1 MKTIVIK
8 CGGSVMDELTP
19 AFFESL
25 VELENQGYRL
35 IFVHGGGP
43 DINRMLD
50 LFQVPHEFVDGLRK
64 TTAQAMEVV
73 EMVLSGQTN
82 RKLVAKLES
91 YGLKSFGLN
100 GSDGGFLH
108 ADFIDEDKLGFVGNV
123 TKVNKDVI
131 TMLLQEKFTP
141 VITPIAITQ
150 NGVKLN
156 INADFAAAAVA
167 NALEVE
173 HCIFV
178 TDVDGI
184 LIDGKLVHQTDISE
198 IDKYIEEEKITG
210 GMIPKVKSAMA
221 SIEKGISSVM
231 IVSGKKKFFNGLQ
244 WIGTEINGK
253 ERVLK

>member
-19 AFFESL
+19 TFFESL
-25 VELENQGYRL
+25 IELEKQGYQL

-43 DINRMLD
+43 DINKMLD
-50 LFQVPHEFVDGLRK
+50 LFQVPHEFVQGLRK
-64 TTAQAMEVV
+64 TTSQALEIV

-82 RKLVAKLES
+82 RKLVAKLQS
-91 YGLKSFGLN
+91 YGLKGFGLN
-100 GSDGGFLH
+100 GSDGGVLQGEFL
-108 ADFIDEDKLGFVGNV
+108 DKEQLGFVGDV
-123 TKVNKDVI
+123 TKVNKEVI
-131 TMLLQEKFTP
+131 TMLLQDRFIP
-141 VITPIAITQ
+141 VITPIAVTED
-150 NGVKLN
+150 GEKLN

-184 LIDGKLVHQTDISE
+184 MIDGNIVLQTNTEE
-198 IDKYIEEEKITG
+198 IDSYINEGQITG
-210 GMIPKVKSAMA
+210 GMIPKVKSAVA
-221 SIEKGISSVM
+221 SIEKGIKSVM
-231 IVSGKKKFFNGLQ
+231 IVSGKKRFFDGLQ
-244 WIGTEINGK
+244 WIGTEINAK

>member
-25 VELENQGYRL
+25 VELENQGYSL
-35 IFVHGGGP
+35 LFVHGGGP

-50 LFQVPHEFVDGLRK
+50 LFQVPHEFVGGLRK

-91 YGLKSFGLN
+91 FGLKSFGLN
-100 GSDGGFLH
+100 GSDGGFLQ
-108 ADFIDEDKLGFVGNV
+108 ADFIDEEKLGFVGDV
-123 TKVNKDVI
+123 KKVNKDVM
-131 TMLLQEKFTP
+131 TMLLQERYTP
-141 VITPIAITQ
+141 VITPIAVTET
-150 NGVKLN
+150 GVKLN

-167 NALEVE
+167 NALEAE
-173 HCIFV
+173 FCIFV

-184 LIDGKLVHQTDISE
+184 LIDGDLIRQTDISQIE
-198 IDKYIEEEKITG
+198 KYIEEEKITG
-210 GMIPKVKSAMA
+210 GMIPKVRSAAA
-221 SIEKGISSVM
+221 SIEKGIKSVM
-231 IVSGKKKFFNGLQ
+231 IVSGKKKFFDGIH
-244 WIGTEINGK
+244 WIGTEINA
-253 ERVLK
+253 EARVSK